1 MDDGS
6 IIGKTADVERAWNMI
21 VEEGPADGLFANK
34 TKSELVWP
42 MRVPESHPFPRTMK
56 VYPTPNCDI
65 LGAPIGTP
73 EHCDQWVTNK
83 AVKKSLKL
91 MEHLTKLDAPHHAYL
106 LLRYCLSFSRMVF
119 FLRAIPVDFLPRA
132 CDTFD
137 QAVRQG
143 LQAISCYKF
152 DNNALIQSSLR
163 LSNGGLGLRN
173 SKLHHPAAYYASV
186 RQSRDLICSCWI
198 GITCR
203 TTIVHLQD
211 SRQQYLISRWTIHQR
226 NGISQQ
232 GSISFRKKLC
242 STRLMV

>member
-1 MDDGS
+1 
-6 IIGKTADVERAWNMI
+6 
-21 VEEGPADGLFANK
+21 
-34 TKSELVWP
+34 
-42 MRVPESHPFPRTMK
+42 
-56 VYPTPNCDI
+56 
-65 LGAPIGTP
+65 
-73 EHCDQWVTNK
+73 
-83 AVKKSLKL
+83 

-173 SKLHHPAAYYASV
+173 SKLHHPAAYYASDGLRNKARLNAV
-186 RQSRDLICSCWI
+186 TAPRASAIWSSSPSSKI
-198 GITCR
+198 GNGFTSDEWNVIMARNMGLKIFDEPFPCPAPGCNETMDVYGDHAILRRCKGDR
-203 TTIVHLQD
+203 TRT
-211 SRQQYLISRWTIHQR
+211 QR
-226 NGISQQ
+226 
-232 GSISFRKKLC
+232 
-242 STRLMV
+242 

>member
-1 MDDGS
+1 
-6 IIGKTADVERAWNMI
+6 
-21 VEEGPADGLFANK
+21 
-34 TKSELVWP
+34 
-42 MRVPESHPFPRTMK
+42 MK

-73 EHCDQWVTNK
+73 EHCDQWFTNK

-137 QAVRQG
+137 RAVRQG

-152 DNNALIQSSLR
+152 DKNALIQSSLR

-186 RQSRDLICSCWI
+186 RQSRDLICSF
-198 GITCR
+198 
-203 TTIVHLQD
+203 TTPLDWNNMPHYDRAL
-211 SRQQYLISRWTIHQR
+211 
-226 NGISQQ
+226 
-232 GSISFRKKLC
+232 
-242 STRLMV
+242 TRLTAAIPDFKVDDSSTQRDLSARIDLIQKDSLFNSFDDGFRNKARLNAVTALSLVSARS